1 VRDVTERRQLER
13 ELTHQAFHDSLTG
26 LANRVLFRDRVEHAV
41 ARAQRDSG
49 LVGVLF
55 IDLDDFKVVNDTL
68 GHAVGDQLLIAVAER
83 IAGVLRPHD
92 TAARLGGDE
101 FAALI
106 EDTGSAQDIEQ
117 TAERIVNALSAPFT
131 VDGETVSGVAS
142 VGVGTTADA
151 SEASELL
158 RQADLA
164 LYVAKGEGKGRWRR
178 YQSDLHTT
186 LVERLELRGALDQAL
201 HEDQFL
207 LHYQPIV
214 DLASGVPVGFEALVR
229 WQHPTHGMIPPG
241 QFIEVAEE
249 SGLIVPI
256 GSRVLEQAIAAAAGW
271 QRRLPP
277 GRAHYVSVN
286 VSARQFRTP
295 GFVDQVTR
303 VLDASGV
310 APGTLML
317 EITESLLL
325 RDDDQVWADLNALRE
340 RGVRL
345 AIDDFGTGYSSL
357 SYLRTMPI
365 DVLKIDKSFIDDMV
379 ASRQQRAVV
388 AAIVRLA
395 ETLDLR
401 VVAEGIEQNDHRDLL
416 RRMGCPLGQGYLFA
430 RPLPEDEAFA
440 MLAGQRLAA

>member
-1 VRDVTERRQLER
+1 
-13 ELTHQAFHDSLTG
+13 
-26 LANRVLFRDRVEHAV
+26 
-41 ARAQRDSG
+41 
-49 LVGVLF
+49 
-55 IDLDDFKVVNDTL
+55 
-68 GHAVGDQLLIAVAER
+68 
-83 IAGVLRPHD
+83 
-92 TAARLGGDE
+92 
-101 FAALI
+101 
-106 EDTGSAQDIEQ
+106 
-117 TAERIVNALSAPFT
+117 
-131 VDGETVSGVAS
+131 
-142 VGVGTTADA
+142 
-151 SEASELL
+151 
-158 RQADLA
+158 
-164 LYVAKGEGKGRWRR
+164 
-178 YQSDLHTT
+178 
-186 LVERLELRGALDQAL
+186 
-201 HEDQFL
+201 
-207 LHYQPIV
+207 
-214 DLASGVPVGFEALVR
+214 
-229 WQHPTHGMIPPG
+229 
-241 QFIEVAEE
+241 VAEE

-256 GSRVLEQAIAAAAGW
+256 GSRVLEQAIAAVAGW

-277 GRAHYVSVN
+277 GRTHYVSVN

-295 GFVDQVTR
+295 GFVDLVTR
-303 VLDASGV
+303 ALDASGV

-379 ASRQQRAVV
+379 SSRQQRAVV

-430 RPLPEDEAFA
+430 RPVPEDEAFA
-440 MLAGQRLAA
+440 MLADQRLAA